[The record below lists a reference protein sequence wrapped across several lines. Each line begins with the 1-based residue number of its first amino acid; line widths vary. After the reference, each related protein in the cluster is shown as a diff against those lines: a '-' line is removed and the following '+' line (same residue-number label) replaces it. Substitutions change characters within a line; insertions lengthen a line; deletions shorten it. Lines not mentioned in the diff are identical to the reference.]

1 MEPEVRFADYR
12 FELASGRL
20 WRGPDEV
27 RLTPKA
33 SAVLKGLVANAG
45 QLVSKEMLFASV
57 WPDTA
62 VGDDALTTCVQEVR
76 RALND
81 DPKQPRFIETR
92 HRRGYR
98 FLAPL
103 LAASPSST
111 VGLPAGT
118 PVISSIGV
126 LAVCRHEPRA

>member
-1 MEPEVRFADYR
+1 MEDEVRFADYR
-12 FELASGRL
+12 FELTAGRL
-20 WRGPDEV
+20 WHGPDEV

-33 SAVLKGLVANAG
+33 SAVLGELVAHAG

-62 VGDDALTTCVQEVR
+62 VGDDALTTCIQEVR

-103 LAASPSST
+103 LPASPP
-111 VGLPAGT
+111 GIADLPA
-118 PVISSIGV
+118 
-126 LAVCRHEPRA
+126 